1 MSNSRVIQELFKV
14 PFSQPNITYFALL
27 DSNLSL
33 YWQKQYV
40 LIGKN
45 DRYCSTCTNSSSL
58 ISPSLLISNIWN
70 IAPALSSAVSYNSKL
85 ELLYK
90 LTNVRR
96 AAETCIHTIRNKTTR
111 LSGKLMSLPHNFICL
126 AHHKFEFSS
135 EKIHQNIIK
144 SDRFETFFNN
154 FLLPSMYIQYVDLV

>member
-1 MSNSRVIQELFKV
+1 MGHPVLC
-14 PFSQPNITYFALL
+14 FARFVL
-27 DSNLSL
+27 SNLSL
-33 YWQKQYV
+33 YWQKHYV
-40 LIGKN
+40 LIWWNG
-45 DRYCSTCTNSSSL
+45 RYCSTCTNSSSL

-144 SDRFETFFNN
+144 SDRFETFSYN
-154 FLLPSMYIQYVDLV
+154 FLIQQAQEDLEMQSYIS